1 MIRTI
6 MLLAVLGFAA
16 PAVAQTTVDT
26 TAVAAEAKG
35 PKDVDIEAN
44 QMVVLD
50 EQKKAVFTGKVIGK
64 RGTVTLNCDKLVVD
78 YVETAQKDGTKKTEV
93 TYLDATGSVL
103 IITSK
108 QRVTGE
114 WAKMNVKTNEITVGG
129 NVKVVQDKTVL
140 TGQKLFVDLDT
151 NRSEMTGGRVKG
163 SFVPKQ

>member
-6 MLLAVLGFAA
+6 ILLAALGLAA
-16 PAVAQTTVDT
+16 PAPAQTTVDT
-26 TAVAAEAKG
+26 TAAAAEAKG

-64 RGTVTLNCDKLVVD
+64 RGAVTLNCDKLVVD
-78 YVETAQKDGTKKTEV
+78 YVETEQKDGTKKTEV
-93 TYLDATGSVL
+93 TYLDATGSVV
-103 IITSK
+103 IVTSK
-108 QRVTGE
+108 QTVTGE
-114 WAKMNVKTNEITVGG
+114 WAKMNVKTNEVTVGG